1 MGAETY
7 CVYSILEG
15 STCYLCGNQLLYMLI
30 YMYMYA
36 LFYYVFLMRLFPTHI
51 GLFSTLLQTKLS
63 EIESYQ
69 READSALSQVGVVT
83 SDSSHLEELLKRGE
97 ALEVF
102 VPQVKALKMV
112 SHRILS
118 VLFNSD
124 RRHTAISHMYIH
136 TH

>member
-1 MGAETY
+1 MH
-7 CVYSILEG
+7 C
-15 STCYLCGNQLLYMLI
+15 STTL
-30 YMYMYA
+30 
-36 LFYYVFLMRLFPTHI
+36 YVFLMHLFPTHI
-51 GLFSTLLQTKLS
+51 GLCSTLLQTKLS

-69 READSALSQVGVVT
+69 READTALSKVGVVT

-112 SHRILS
+112 SDRILS